1 MHILHSQTDLD
12 SKIKNLS
19 MFKHKIII
27 LMIVVGLTSLS
38 AQNYK
43 VGDYVSD
50 FTDSL
55 CTIDAEWSLYD
66 YFGDI
71 NGGDYNVIW
80 LVFFNTTSRRCQLE
94 AAYSQTIHDMYK
106 DQGLITIGIGSG
118 WTDTYDCKDW
128 SKNYDVS
135 YPIINDDRLNL
146 KSLFVDGSVPHHVI
160 IDHNM
165 QIVFT
170 DKGTIVPPMGNDFL
184 VTLNST
190 LQNMNTLSSIDESV
204 LPNKPVLNSSY
215 PNPFNSSTTISYTI
229 NEETPVS
236 INIIDLLGKNK
247 NVIKSFSSQSPGTYT
262 FSWNANQ
269 YTSGVY
275 FIQLVTQTDIQHQK
289 VLLVK

>member
-1 MHILHSQTDLD
+1 
-12 SKIKNLS
+12 
-19 MFKHKIII
+19 
-27 LMIVVGLTSLS
+27 
-38 AQNYK
+38 
-43 VGDYVSD
+43 
-50 FTDSL
+50 
-55 CTIDAEWSLYD
+55 
-66 YFGDI
+66 
-71 NGGDYNVIW
+71 
-80 LVFFNTTSRRCQLE
+80 
-94 AAYSQTIHDMYK
+94 
-106 DQGLITIGIGSG
+106 
-118 WTDTYDCKDW
+118 
-128 SKNYDVS
+128 
-135 YPIINDDRLNL
+135 
-146 KSLFVDGSVPHHVI
+146 
-160 IDHNM
+160 M

-184 VTLNST
+184 VTLSST